1 MKLDRK
7 ISLLVASIA
16 LGAALGAVVYYTVAL
31 KYRSIGV
38 LALESTLAEY
48 KRFSD
53 VLANKTSLAQF
64 ISQSA
69 VPEKVRNALN
79 DLNSQAD
86 PFRQAFT
93 PIFRVS
99 KADLKELGESP
110 KESDFSSR
118 QILGA
123 RLTITHRDPAVA
135 RESIVLL
142 ANYTREELLRYQL
155 VENVSQRLVKLR
167 EDIPRLENET
177 LAERFNIDQMQSKI
191 AELRKIVDAYP
202 KLPNFES
209 RQVISID
216 RGTEKFLSPLAQQ
229 VAAESE
235 VVQIRQ
241 NLNAKERELRM
252 AALELQYL
260 GEAQKLI
267 TAEASGS
274 ALAIKLSDLATKTL
288 KPAADKDEWAR
299 VVFNRSMM
307 DIDTARER
315 FERQVRFISDPSLP
329 IHPEKPGALTFILGL
344 ALLGFFGTALVLYR
358 KLVIRFL
365 LGDGQDSTV
374 AR

>member
-1 MKLDRK
+1 MKLDLKVR
-7 ISLLVASIA
+7 LLVGSVV

-64 ISQSA
+64 VSQSSA
-69 VPEKVRNALN
+69 PDKVRDALN
-79 DLNSQAD
+79 ELNSQAD

-110 KESDFSSR
+110 KESDFSSK

-123 RLTITHRDPAVA
+123 RLTMTHRDPAVA
-135 RESIVLL
+135 RESVVLL
-142 ANYTREELLRYQL
+142 ANYTRQELLRYQL
-155 VENVSQRLVKLR
+155 TENISQRLVKLR
-167 EDIPRLENET
+167 EDVPRLENEVI
-177 LAERFNIDQMQSKI
+177 AERFNIDQMQSKVT
-191 AELRKIVDAYP
+191 ELRKIVDAYP
-202 KLPNFES
+202 KLPSFES

-235 VVQIRQ
+235 AVQSRQ
-241 NLNAKERELRM
+241 NLNTKERELKM

-267 TAEASGS
+267 TAEAGGS
-274 ALAIKLSDLATKTL
+274 VLAAKLSDLTARML

-344 ALLGFFGTALVLYR
+344 ALLGFFGTAAVLYR
-358 KLVIRFL
+358 KVLVRFL
-365 LGDGQDSTV
+365 LGDGQDSAA